1 VESPTLL
8 TSVQGEF
15 RARVLEARLASEGI
29 PADLKG
35 AIGGPYGLTV
45 GDLARVDVYVDARD
59 VDDASLSLLADEA
72 DAAVD
77 LEWKPAR
84 TRWPVWLAV
93 GALAVTA
100 VVPIARAAH
109 LA

>member
-1 VESPTLL
+1 LL
-8 TSVQGEF
+8 TTVQGEF

-59 VDDASLSLLADEA
+59 VDDAALCLLAAEA
-72 DAAVD
+72 DAAVEGD
-77 LEWKPAR
+77 SVPHR
-84 TRWPVWLAV
+84 TRWPVWVVAA
-93 GALAVTA
+93 ALVLSA
-100 VVPIARAAH
+100 VVPIVRAAD
-109 LA
+109 AV